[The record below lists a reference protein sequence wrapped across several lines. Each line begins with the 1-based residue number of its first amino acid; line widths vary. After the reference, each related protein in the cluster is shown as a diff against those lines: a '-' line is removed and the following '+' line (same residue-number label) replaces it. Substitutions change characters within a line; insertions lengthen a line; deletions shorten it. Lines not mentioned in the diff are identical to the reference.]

1 MSVGDGLREN
11 GIMGHE
17 IPVDLMERESV
28 VAKNLY
34 AVSACSVTY
43 IFEVLLLQNGEEK
56 PCHLV
61 VGAGHGGC
69 KCCES
74 IWGCR

>member
-17 IPVDLMERESV
+17 IPVD
-28 VAKNLY
+28 
-34 AVSACSVTY
+34 

-74 IWGCR
+74 IWGCRLRIDGGGEAVSSEHDSRSESM